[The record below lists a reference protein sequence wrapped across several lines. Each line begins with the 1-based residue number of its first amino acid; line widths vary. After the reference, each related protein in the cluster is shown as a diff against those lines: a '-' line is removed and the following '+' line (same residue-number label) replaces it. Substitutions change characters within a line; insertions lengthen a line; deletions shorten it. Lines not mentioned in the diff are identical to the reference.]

1 MKESPAYIS
10 CHEEALKLQTTKTQ
24 LDLGTRSR
32 VITMKQ
38 NGLSYQEIQ
47 HHLEEEDI
55 KISLVSLWKLVSKYR
70 RTGSVVD
77 RPCLRPPRKLSDDCY
92 VLIDN
97 LLSENDELTTR
108 MLLLRLKEN
117 DPQLDVSLSTVK
129 QARQELGWVS
139 TTPRYCQLMREA
151 NKEKRLKWSKE
162 QIGSDEKFDDVIF
175 TDECSVQLDVCR
187 SATERRNNHEN

>member
-1 MKESPAYIS
+1 MWLE
-10 CHEEALKLQTTKTQ
+10 
-24 LDLGTRSR
+24 LGTRSS

-38 NGLSYQEIQ
+38 NGLSYREIRR
-47 HHLEEEDI
+47 HLEEEDI

-117 DPQLDVSLSTVK
+117 NHLTISTLCCRWLLQSRVV
-129 QARQELGWVS
+129 LVVI
-139 TTPRYCQLMREA
+139 
-151 NKEKRLKWSKE
+151 RL
-162 QIGSDEKFDDVIF
+162 
-175 TDECSVQLDVCR
+175 
-187 SATERRNNHEN
+187 NHCVFKTCKLVRAMFC